1 MIIGESSR
9 SEVIENIKS
18 ALQSGEHNIKVEP
31 NDPELSREESDEI
44 ISRYLK
50 NRKSFSFRLKSF
62 LARRIANTVTAMQDI
77 EITGLQNLEKIPSG
91 AIVTSNHFGPF
102 DSTPLRLLA
111 KKSGRRINTVS
122 QDRNLKMSG
131 LIGFI
136 MNYAD
141 IIPISSEP
149 HYLKGEFMSVLKE
162 CTDKGEFVLI
172 YPEQEMWFNFRKPR
186 TLKRGSYRFAAEL
199 GVPVLPCFV
208 EIIDKKKKDTE
219 KFFKVKYRLHILPPI
234 FPDGNLSVRENSIE
248 MCKEDSDLKRE
259 TYEKVYGKSLTYDFD
274 NSDIAGLVGE
284 DL

>member
-44 ISRYLK
+44 ISRYLI
-50 NRKSFSFRLKSF
+50 NRKNFSFRLKSF
-62 LARRIANTVTAMQDI
+62 FARRIANTVTAMQYI

-91 AIVTSNHFGPF
+91 AIVTSNHFSPF

-111 KKSGRRINTVS
+111 KKAGKRINTVS

-199 GVPVLPCFV
+199 GVPILPCFV
-208 EIIDKKKKDTE
+208 EIIDKKEKDTE
-219 KFFKVKYRLHILPPI
+219 QFFKVKYRLHILPPI
-234 FPDGNLSVRENSIE
+234 FPDGNLSVRENSIK
-248 MCKEDSDLKRE
+248 MCKEDAILKRDA
-259 TYEKVYGKSLTYDFD
+259 YEKAYGKALTYDFD

>member
-18 ALQSGEHNIKVEP
+18 ALQGGEHNIKVEP

-50 NRKSFSFRLKSF
+50 NRNSFSFRLKSF

-77 EITGLQNLEKIPSG
+77 EITGLENLEKISSG

-111 KKSGRRINTVS
+111 KKTGKRINTVS

-131 LIGFI
+131 IIGFI

-141 IIPISSEP
+141 IIPISTEP

-208 EIIDKKKKDTE
+208 EIIDKKEKDAE
-219 KFFKVKYRLHILPPI
+219 NFFKVKYRLHILPPI
-234 FPDGNLSVRENSIE
+234 FPDGNLSVRENSIK
-248 MCKEDSDLKRE
+248 MCKKDSDLKRE

-274 NSDIAGLVGE
+274 NSDIAGWAGE
-284 DL
+284 NL